1 MIKVFIDGE
10 HGTTGLQIH
19 ERLNARQDIELLS
32 LPFADRHNVDLRA
45 DYLRAADIAILCL
58 PDNGAKE
65 AVALLEGYSAVRII
79 DSSTAY
85 RTDDNWVYGFAEMTK
100 GQRQKIID
108 AHRVSN
114 PGCYATG
121 AISLLRPLTD
131 RGLLRPDYPVT
142 INAVSGYSGG
152 GKQMIAQME
161 NKNND
166 DHIDAAFF
174 GYGLKL
180 NHKHLPE
187 IKKYGGLAHEP
198 IFTPNVGRFLQGM
211 IINVPLFIPEISK
224 NVNGEDIHHAFDEHY
239 HGQHIIEVASKE
251 EANQK
256 LRVNPEELVN
266 SDALKIYIFENS
278 DLKLINLCAVLDNLG
293 KGASGA
299 AVQNLNLMINGSA

>member
-1 MIKVFIDGE
+1 MIKVFVDGE

-58 PDNGAKE
+58 PDNAAKE
-65 AVALLEGYSAVRII
+65 AVALLEGYEAVRII

-85 RTDDNWVYGFAEMTK
+85 RTHDKWVYGFAEMTK
-100 GQRQKIID
+100 GQRQRIID
-108 AHRVSN
+108 ARLVSN

-131 RGLLRPDYPVT
+131 RGLLRPNYPVT

-152 GKQMIAQME
+152 GKKMIARME
-161 NKNND
+161 DKNSDN
-166 DHIDAAFF
+166 HIDAMFF
-174 GYGLKL
+174 GYSLKL

-198 IFTPNVGRFLQGM
+198 IFTPNVGRFRQGM
-211 IINVPLFIPEISK
+211 MVNIPLYISQIAK
-224 NVNGEDIHHAFDEHY
+224 NVSGEDIREAFQDHY
-239 HGQHIIEVASKE
+239 QEQSVIEVASE
-251 EANQK
+251 EATNQK
-256 LRVNPEELVN
+256 TCVNPQELVN
-266 SDALKIYIFENS
+266 SDTVKIYIFENS
-278 DLKLINLCAVLDNLG
+278 ELKIINLCAILDNLG

-299 AVQNLNLMINGSA
+299 AIQNLNLMVGGSF